1 MKKDVIPNI
10 LEIVEKMKKMGIWPR
25 QLNQPD
31 PQTVQRIYRLD
42 EDILERTRELSLPDE
57 NPVDKLD
64 DERIKYHFE
73 SRKNREK
80 VIKTKKAGWKKFNK
94 SNFTHLGKG
103 VSNHLNLQETDRK
116 LLEINKL
123 PVITDAKTLSKLIKL
138 PIKKIKWMAYHRR
151 TSQTNHYIDFT
162 IPKKS
167 GGYRKISK
175 PKPIL
180 KSVQLIIKNM
190 ILDKIPMREHIFG
203 FRKGISIY
211 DHALVHCEANVII
224 NFDLKDFFPSINFN
238 QIRRAY
244 MKLGY
249 SGEISSVLA
258 LLTTK
263 QESKRVEINDK
274 IHHIYSPDRY
284 LPQGASTSP
293 ILSNLVAEKLDS
305 QLLKRSE
312 SFGFIYTRYAD
323 DLSFSTK
330 DEKPNIKGMIY
341 MINKTVELH
350 GYKIN
355 RNKTNVLFDN
365 KSQNITGLII
375 NSNQPKIPRL
385 WRRKLRAAIHNYSQG
400 KNQDPSELIRIL
412 SSINYLKTTHPYKV
426 EKYLKIMEDT
436 EVSTKT

>member
-10 LEIVEKMKKMGIWPR
+10 LEIVEEMKKMGLWPS

-31 PQTVQRIYRLD
+31 PQTIQRIYRLE
-42 EDILERTRELSLPDE
+42 EDILERTRELSLPE
-57 NPVDKLD
+57 KNPEDRLD
-64 DERIKYHFE
+64 GERIKYHIE
-73 SRKNREK
+73 SRKKREK
-80 VIKTKKAGWKKFNK
+80 VDRKKKIGWKKFNK

-103 VSNHLNLQETDRK
+103 VSNYLNLQDSDTK
-116 LLEINKL
+116 LLEEHNL
-123 PVITDAKTLSKLIKL
+123 PIITDAKTLSQLIKL

-151 TSQTNHYIDFT
+151 TSLTNHYIDFK
-162 IPKKS
+162 IPKKR
-167 GGYRKISK
+167 GGNRNISR

-211 DHALVHCEANVII
+211 DHALVHCGANVII
-224 NFDLKDFFPSINFN
+224 NFDLKDFFPSISFN
-238 QIRRAY
+238 RVRKAF

-263 QESKRVEINDK
+263 QDSKIVEIDNK
-274 IHHIYSPDRY
+274 IHHIYSSSRY

-293 ILSNLVAEKLDS
+293 IISNLVAENLDT
-305 QLLKRSE
+305 QLLLRSE
-312 SFGFIYTRYAD
+312 SFGFKYTRYAD
-323 DLSFSTK
+323 DLSFSSK
-330 DEKPNIKGMIY
+330 AQKPNIKGMIY
-341 MINKTVELH
+341 MINKTIELH

-365 KSQNITGLII
+365 NSQNITGLII
-375 NSNQPKIPRL
+375 NSKQPKIPRV
-385 WRRKLRAAIHNYSQG
+385 WRRRLRAAIHNYSRG
-400 KNQDPSELIRIL
+400 KEQDPSELIRIL
-412 SSINYLKTTHPYKV
+412 SSINYLKTTHPYKI
-426 EKYLKIMEDT
+426 EKYLEIIENTDF
-436 EVSTKT
+436 STKS